1 MLGRLLKS
9 YENSLVWISNTKVTK
24 YIGNMYILF
33 SSVTLFY
40 KKIIVLSLVMQ
51 LLAISNAIILSTLC
65 SVN

>member
-24 YIGNMYILF
+24 YIGNMYISF

-40 KKIIVLSLVMQ
+40 KKNNSFIFSDAI
-51 LLAISNAIILSTLC
+51 ISN
-65 SVN
+65 